1 MKHILSSV
9 FLLLLIL
16 ALSFWNASAVTRMT
30 DRWRDQITQ
39 ATTLAKENR
48 WEEAAEA
55 IKKSHRDWSSRQQYL
70 HVILKHDVIEEAQMM
85 YHRTIAFA
93 QTKALEGVNIKDLA
107 PTVATL
113 LGVAPDAEWEG
124 KSLI

>member
-93 QTKALEGVNIKDLA
+93 QTKA
-107 PTVATL
+107 
-113 LGVAPDAEWEG
+113 DAEFLAEAE
-124 KSLI
+124 SLSALLKILAETEQFSLNNLM